1 MRASSLS
8 GQGWPVSEPPERARA
23 VGGFIAD
30 RALGGAL
37 LFGYFLLGKQEK
49 VTRSPGMASE
59 KAQGRGA
66 GFATEPQ
73 EHERQELDPGFRRDD
88 EVGAFVGM
96 RKSGG

>member
-8 GQGWPVSEPPERARA
+8 GQGWPVSEPPERTRA

-49 VTRSPGMASE
+49 VTG
-59 KAQGRGA
+59 AQGC
-66 GFATEPQ
+66 AT
-73 EHERQELDPGFRRDD
+73 
-88 EVGAFVGM
+88 
-96 RKSGG
+96 